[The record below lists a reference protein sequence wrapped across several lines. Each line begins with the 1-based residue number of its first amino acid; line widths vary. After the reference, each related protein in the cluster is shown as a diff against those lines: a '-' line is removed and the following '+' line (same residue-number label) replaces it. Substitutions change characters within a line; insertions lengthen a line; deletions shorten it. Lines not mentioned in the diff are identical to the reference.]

1 MPSELKDRI
10 AEALA
15 ESGKSKAELARY
27 CQVAPASVTAWF
39 NGKTKSLDAV
49 SAIKAAGV
57 GEIYE
62 EESTPDGFW
71 RLFCCPLS
79 AIYNL

>member
-27 CQVAPASVTAWF
+27 CQVAAHVQVPALLKKQTYERLQ
-39 NGKTKSLDAV
+39 K
-49 SAIKAAGV
+49 KART
-57 GEIYE
+57 Y
-62 EESTPDGFW
+62 FF
-71 RLFCCPLS
+71 LFFLLFLYP
-79 AIYNL
+79 